1 MAETRAA
8 HSIGFLEFV
17 VLAAATM
24 STQAIAIDAMLP
36 AFPTIVAALNVG
48 DPNHGQWIVTAY
60 MTGLGVGQLFWGMLS
75 DRFGRKP
82 ILLGGLTLYVIAAL
96 LCSLSGSFPALLAW
110 RFVHGLAAA
119 CVTVTRSV
127 VRDLYSGR
135 QMARVMSLTF
145 VVFLTVPILAPSLG
159 QLILVVAPWRYI
171 FVVFAAF
178 AAMVAVWGF
187 LRLPETLHPEYR
199 MTLTRKHVLNAAK
212 LVLGTRASIF
222 YTLAMMVMFGTIMAY
237 VGMVAQIFSEV
248 FHRPKLMPS
257 MFALCAIFMG
267 MAAYLNSRIV
277 ERLGMRL
284 ISHTALLVFLAVTG
298 LHVLIAAL
306 GLEQIWTFVL
316 LQSLTMATF
325 SLSVSNFG
333 AMAME
338 PMGAIA
344 GIAASLQGFIST
356 FSGALVGIL
365 IGEQF
370 NGTTVPL
377 AVGCLCCGLAS
388 LGFVLLA
395 EKGRLFRAHHS
406 STDPKI
412 TQNARIEVASSQSP

>member
-1 MAETRAA
+1 MAEVRTA

-36 AFPTIVAALNVG
+36 AFPTIVSALHVS

-60 MTGLGVGQLFWGMLS
+60 MTGLGIGQLFWGMLS
-75 DRFGRKP
+75 DRFGRRP

-159 QLILVVAPWRYI
+159 QLILFIAPWRYI
-171 FVVFAAF
+171 FVVFAVF
-178 AAMVAVWGF
+178 AAMVAAWGF
-187 LRLPETLHPEYR
+187 LRLPETLHSEYR

-248 FHRPKLMPS
+248 FHSPKLMPS

-284 ISHTALLVFLAVTG
+284 ISHSALLLFIGVTG

-306 GLEQIWTFVL
+306 GLEQIWTFVV

-377 AVGCLCCGLAS
+377 AAGALCCGLVS

-406 STDPKI
+406 SSDPKI
-412 TQNARIEVASSQSP
+412 TQRARIEAASSQ

>member
-1 MAETRAA
+1 MAEQRGTQT
-8 HSIGFLEFV
+8 IGFLEFV

-36 AFPTIVAALNVG
+36 AFPTIVSALQVG

-60 MTGLGVGQLFWGMLS
+60 MTGMGLGQLFWGMLS
-75 DRFGRKP
+75 DRFGRRP
-82 ILLGGLTLYVIAAL
+82 ILLGGLMLYVIAAL

-159 QLILVVAPWRYI
+159 QLILFVAPWRYI
-171 FVVFAAF
+171 FVVFAVF
-178 AAMVAVWGF
+178 AAMVATWGF
-187 LRLPETLHPEYR
+187 WRLPETLHPEYR

-267 MAAYLNSRIV
+267 MAAYLNSRMV

-284 ISHTALLVFLAVTG
+284 ISHSALLVFIAVTG
-298 LHVLIAAL
+298 LHVLIAML
-306 GLEQIWTFVL
+306 GVEQIWSFVV
-316 LQSLTMATF
+316 LQSLTMAAF

-377 AVGCLCCGLAS
+377 AAGALCCGLVS

-406 STDPKI
+406 SSDPKI
-412 TQNARIEVASSQSP
+412 ARGARIEAARSP